1 MTQVKI
7 YKWPES
13 PMKYSK
19 ALDIM
24 AKIREDGYV
33 VRTAIEQD
41 HITYYVELD
50 NDAEAIIF
58 RLSYL

>member
-7 YKWPES
+7 YEWPES
-13 PMKYSK
+13 SMKYSK

-24 AKIREDGYV
+24 AKIREDGHEV
-33 VRTAIEQD
+33 LSEIELN

-50 NDAEAIIF
+50 NDADAIIF